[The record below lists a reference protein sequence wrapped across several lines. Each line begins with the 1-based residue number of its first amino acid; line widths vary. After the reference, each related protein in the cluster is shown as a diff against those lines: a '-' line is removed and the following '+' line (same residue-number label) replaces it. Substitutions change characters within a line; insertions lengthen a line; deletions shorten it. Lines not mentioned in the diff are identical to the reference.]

1 MNWWIKNYLFAQEQ
15 SKVVYHSGDAVK
27 TYCEDCFD
35 KETSFTPL
43 TQSKVLGLCSC
54 SIEINTEQ

>member
-1 MNWWIKNYLFAQEQ
+1 MNWWIKNDLFAQAE
-15 SKVVYHSGDAVK
+15 SKVVYHSGAVK